1 MQTLCIY
8 CCARLVWMKRSLA
21 NKTRRVKS
29 IRGVHLMSPVKKL
42 WWCLGILFVGSFGAL
57 LLIGGEIYRQ
67 APPEP
72 EVVVAE
78 DGRVLFTLDDIQ
90 RGRQVWQT
98 MGGQ

>member
-1 MQTLCIY
+1 
-8 CCARLVWMKRSLA
+8 
-21 NKTRRVKS
+21 
-29 IRGVHLMSPVKKL
+29 MSPVKKL

-72 EVVVAE
+72 EAVVAE
-78 DGRVLFTLDDIQ
+78 DGRVIFTLDDIQ

-98 MGGQ
+98 MGGQQLGSIWGHGSYVAPDWTAD